1 MRTWRLALA
10 TLGLSVVAVLAGCGG
25 GGSAAS
31 VASGGSAA
39 PSLSA
44 LAAVGEQIFHD
55 PSLSKHHNQACA
67 SCHVAEVGHA
77 GPLSSGAVETG
88 SDGHSLG
95 SRVAPSLRYL
105 AYNRAF
111 RFDAGTPTGGFFW
124 DGRAATLAEQAKGPL
139 LNPAEMA
146 NDSVDAVI
154 SQLAQTSYAPA
165 FKALFGDD
173 IFTRPTAAFEGVA
186 RALQAYQQEGADFA
200 PFSSKYDAFLR
211 GQAQLSA
218 QELRGLLAF
227 NSSSK
232 GNCAACHPSG
242 MGATGGLPLFTDFS
256 YDVLGVPRNPALPGT
271 WGDKGLCVSAALD
284 GLGLTTQAQ
293 EALCGA
299 FKVPSLRNVGLRKA
313 YFHNGRFTTLT
324 EVVSFY
330 VQRDTQPDKWYPT
343 DAQGNV
349 IKFDDLPQYAANVN
363 VSEAPYNRQLG
374 DAPALTDSEIAD
386 VVAFLCTLTD
396 GWSASV
402 TPRCNRG
409 VAPI

>member
-1 MRTWRLALA
+1 MALA
-10 TLGLSVVAVLAGCGG
+10 TLGLSVVTMLAGCGG

-154 SQLAQTSYAPA
+154 SQLAQSSYAPA

-186 RALQAYQQEGADFA
+186 RALQAYQQEDADFA

-256 YDVLGVPRNPALPGT
+256 YDVLGV
-271 WGDKGLCVSAALD
+271 
-284 GLGLTTQAQ
+284 
-293 EALCGA
+293 
-299 FKVPSLRNVGLRKA
+299 
-313 YFHNGRFTTLT
+313 
-324 EVVSFY
+324 
-330 VQRDTQPDKWYPT
+330 
-343 DAQGNV
+343 
-349 IKFDDLPQYAANVN
+349 
-363 VSEAPYNRQLG
+363 
-374 DAPALTDSEIAD
+374 
-386 VVAFLCTLTD
+386 
-396 GWSASV
+396 
-402 TPRCNRG
+402 
-409 VAPI
+409 